1 MRGILFIITSPS
13 GGGKGTLIKEILRTV
28 SNIGYSVSYT
38 TRSRREGEVH
48 GKNYFFISPEE
59 FSDLTES
66 DEFLEFASVHGNYY
80 GTSRRQVENE
90 ISAGRDIILEIDVQ
104 GAENVMR
111 KIPEAVSIFIL
122 PPSFDVLRNRLT
134 ARRTENEADLQLRL
148 KNARIEVQFYKHFD
162 YLIVND
168 VKEKAVEDLKA
179 VIQAERLLCDR
190 QEDVVQSIIETFNYI

>member
-28 SNIGYSVSYT
+28 ANIGYSVSYT
-38 TRSRREGEVH
+38 TRSRRENEVH

-179 VIQAERLLCDR
+179 VIHAERLLCDR